1 MKQRIL
7 AFLLAVVLLPGLA
20 QAKVFLVD
28 TNDTLRVVTGSAV
41 TTIHMYASW
50 ADMTTTSLTPGAS
63 DAQVTTATT
72 TVLVAA
78 PGASTQRQ
86 IKGLS
91 IRNAHASSSNVI
103 AVEFFNDTTAT
114 QLIQYTLLA
123 GETLQWGEDENFRVI
138 DASGQVKGLVSLA
151 TGTNSVGQVTA
162 NAGTNLNT
170 SALLTTTAHDAAFGT
185 AGSAD
190 SQVRTV
196 QGIASMTPLLVNP
209 GTASN
214 YGVYAEDSVHA
225 SGDNIQ
231 MVGVVQQSA
240 NAALAADGDRTVLQV
255 DANGYLKVV
264 NINPNL
270 AADNSTLSTSKV
282 PVLPGTV
289 STSAPTWTS
298 GNQSALSLQT
308 DGSVRSAVTNTVTV
322 TASNLDVQIG
332 GSDSLTI
339 GTFPDNEPFN
349 MAQVAGST
357 AQVATNSMNTTG
369 AGLQAVALSGQCDD
383 TTPTTLTENQFGNV
397 RMNCTDHS
405 LKIDNQ
411 SIAGNTISTGVGAS
425 GTGTQRVAALLHDG
439 TDTAQVTA
447 TAGGSLQVECTSGCG
462 GSGGT
467 SIADDAAFT
476 PGTTSV
482 TPAGAMFD
490 DVTPD
495 SVNEGDAGVVRMS
508 ANRNLYTTI
517 RDAAGNERGANVN
530 ASNELQ
536 VAITA
541 NSAVNVAQINGV
553 TPLMGAGNTGTGSPR
568 VTIATDQ
575 AALAG
580 MGIYVEDAAETA
592 GGNLSMSGTVRRD
605 TAASSAGTTG
615 DNATLNTDA
624 SGLLWTRTID
634 ACSSGAKTFLPIS
647 ISTATTTEITPSLAG
662 ASTNYYVCSL
672 VLVTAA
678 ANNVALTDDDT
689 DNCASVTSGLAG
701 GTTAASG
708 FNMAANSGLTFGNG
722 TGSIFKTNGTN
733 RVVCLVTSAATQLSG
748 VMSVVAAP

>member
-1 MKQRIL
+1 MRQRIL
-7 AFLLAVVLLPGLA
+7 AFLLALCFLPGLA
-20 QAKVFLVD
+20 QAKIFLAD
-28 TNDTLRVVTGSAV
+28 TDDTLRVVTASGVS
-41 TTIHMYASW
+41 TIHMYAAW
-50 ADMTTTSLTPGAS
+50 ADLTTSALTPGNS

-78 PGASTQRQ
+78 PGSSTQRQ

-91 IRNAHASSSNVI
+91 IRNSHASSSNLITVQ
-103 AVEFFNDTTAT
+103 FFDGATAT
-114 QLIQYTLLA
+114 ELIAYTLLA

-138 DASGQVKGLVSLA
+138 DASGQVKGQVALA

-170 SALLTTTAHDAAFGT
+170 SSLLTTSAHDAAFGT

-190 SQVRTV
+190 AQVRSV

-214 YGVYAEDSVHA
+214 FGITNFGSAFPTPGAAAGFTDGTNMVAGRVVTSSPSTSDAGLVVRNISPSMSTIGSAVPSSGSFVAGTDGTNARGLKTDA
-225 SGDNIQ
+225 SGE
-231 MVGVVQQSA
+231 
-240 NAALAADGDRTVLQV
+240 LQV
-255 DANGYLKVV
+255 DVLTL
-264 NINPNL
+264 PN
-270 AADNSTLSTSKV
+270 V
-282 PVLPGTV
+282 
-289 STSAPTWTS
+289 
-298 GNQSALSLQT
+298 
-308 DGSVRSAVTNTVTV
+308 
-322 TASNLDVQIG
+322 
-332 GSDSLTI
+332 TI
-339 GTFPDNEPFN
+339 GTFPDNEPIN
-349 MAQVAGST
+349 IAQMNGVT
-357 AQVATNSMNTTG
+357 VSM
-369 AGLQAVALSGQCDD
+369 
-383 TTPTTLTENQFGNV
+383 
-397 RMNCTDHS
+397 
-405 LKIDNQ
+405 
-411 SIAGNTISTGVGAS
+411 GVGAS
-425 GTGTQRVAALLHDG
+425 GTGTQRVASLLHDG

-508 ANRNLYTTI
+508 ANRNLYTTL

-530 ASNELQ
+530 ASNELL
-536 VAITA
+536 VAATGTVTA
-541 NSAVNVAQINGV
+541 NAGTNLNTSALLTSTNFSDAFGTAGTADSQVMSVQGIASMTPILTNPGTAANVGV
-553 TPLMGAGNTGTGSPR
+553 
-568 VTIATDQ
+568 
-575 AALAG
+575 
-580 MGIYVEDAAETA
+580 YVEDAAETA

-624 SGLLWTRTID
+624 TGLLWTRTID
-634 ACSSGAKTFLPIS
+634 PCSSTAKTFLPIN

-678 ANNVALTDDDT
+678 ANNIALVDDDS
-689 DNCASVTSGLAG
+689 DGCGSVTSGLAG
-701 GTTAASG
+701 GTTSGSG
-708 FNMAANSGLTFGNG
+708 FNMAANSGMTFGNG
-722 TGSIFKTNGTN
+722 MGSVFKTNGTN
-733 RVVCLVTSAATQLSG
+733 RVICLVTSAATQLSG
-748 VMSVVAAP
+748 TMSVVAAP

>member
-7 AFLLAVVLLPGLA
+7 AVLAALLLLPGLA
-20 QAKVFLVD
+20 QAKIFLVD
-28 TNDTLRVVTGSAV
+28 TDDTLRVVTASGVS
-41 TTIHMYASW
+41 TIHMYAAW
-50 ADMTTTSLTPGAS
+50 ADLTTTALTPGAS

-91 IRNAHASSSNVI
+91 IRNSHASSSNVI
-103 AVEFFNDTTAT
+103 TVQFFDGATAT
-114 QLIQYTLLA
+114 ELIQYTLLA
-123 GETLQWGEDENFRVI
+123 GETLQWGEDENFRII
-138 DASGQVKGLVSLA
+138 DASGQVKGA
-151 TGTNSVGQVTA
+151 VTA

-170 SALLTTTAHDAAFGT
+170 SALLTTSAHDAAFGT

-190 SQVRTV
+190 AQVRSV

-209 GTASN
+209 GTATN
-214 YGVYAEDSVHA
+214 FGVYAEDSVHA
-225 SGDNIQ
+225 SGDNL
-231 MVGVVQQSA
+231 VLAGVVRSDA
-240 NAALAADGDRTVLQV
+240 AAALAADGDRTVLQV

-270 AADNSTLSTSKV
+270 AADNSTLSTAKV

-289 STSAPTWTS
+289 STSAPTWTN

-349 MAQVAGST
+349 VAQMNGVA
-357 AQVATNSMNTTG
+357 VSM
-369 AGLQAVALSGQCDD
+369 
-383 TTPTTLTENQFGNV
+383 
-397 RMNCTDHS
+397 
-405 LKIDNQ
+405 
-411 SIAGNTISTGVGAS
+411 GVGAS
-425 GTGTQRVAALLHDG
+425 GTGTQRVASLIHDG

-508 ANRNLYTTI
+508 ANRNLYTTL

-530 ASNELQ
+530 ASNELL

-568 VTIATDQ
+568 VTISTDQ
-575 AALAG
+575 AALNG
-580 MGIYVEDAAETA
+580 LGIYVEDAAETA
-592 GGNLSMSGTVRRD
+592 GGNLSMAGSVRRD

-615 DNATLNTDA
+615 DNATINTDA
-624 SGLLWTRTID
+624 TGLLWTRTID
-634 ACSSGAKTFLPIS
+634 PCSSTAKTFLPIN

-678 ANNVALTDDDT
+678 ANNIALVDDDS
-689 DNCASVTSGLAG
+689 DGCGSVTSGMAG
-701 GTTAASG
+701 GTTSGSG
-708 FNMAANSGLTFGNG
+708 FNMAANSGMTFGNG
-722 TGSIFKTNGTN
+722 MGSVFKTNGTN

-748 VMSVVAAP
+748 TMTVVAAP

>member
-1 MKQRIL
+1 MKRLVIL
-7 AFLLAVVLLPGLA
+7 FLAALLSLPGLA
-20 QAKVFLVD
+20 QAKIFLVD
-28 TNDTLRVVTGSAV
+28 TDDTLRVVTASGV
-41 TTIHMYASW
+41 TTIHMYAAW
-50 ADMTTTSLTPGAS
+50 ADITTTALTPGAS

-91 IRNAHASSSNVI
+91 IRNSHASSSNAI
-103 AVEFFNDTTAT
+103 TVEFFDGAAAT

-138 DASGQVKGLVSLA
+138 DASGQVKGAV
-151 TGTNSVGQVTA
+151 VA

-170 SALLTTTAHDAAFGT
+170 SALLTTSAHDAAFGT

-190 SQVRTV
+190 AQVRTI
-196 QGIASMTPLLVNP
+196 QGIASMTPVLVNP
-209 GTASN
+209 GTATN
-214 YGVYAEDSVHA
+214 FGVYAEDSVHA
-225 SGDNIQ
+225 SGDNLV
-231 MVGVVQQSA
+231 MAGVVRSDA

-270 AADNSTLSTSKV
+270 AADNSTLSTAKV

-289 STSAPTWTS
+289 STSAPTWTN

-349 MAQVAGST
+349 VAQMNGVA
-357 AQVATNSMNTTG
+357 VSM
-369 AGLQAVALSGQCDD
+369 
-383 TTPTTLTENQFGNV
+383 
-397 RMNCTDHS
+397 
-405 LKIDNQ
+405 
-411 SIAGNTISTGVGAS
+411 GVGAS
-425 GTGTQRVAALLHDG
+425 GTGTQRVASLIHDG

-476 PGTTSV
+476 AGTTSV

-530 ASNELQ
+530 ASGELQ
-536 VAITA
+536 VAATGTVTANAGTNLNTSALLTTSAHDAAFGTAGSADAQVRTVQGIASMTPLQVQSNSASLATEASVDGLEGGLGAAADAAATAGSTGSVTAKLRLMTSQLDTISTNLSSLLTSSQLVDDDQTGASVHYRTSAGSTEDEHEVKGSAGRLFSITA
-541 NSAVNVAQINGV
+541 TNTNASARYLRCANQVIGST
-553 TPLMGAGNTGTGSPR
+553 TPGTTTVFLGLAIPGATTGAGFTTNFGP
-568 VTIATDQ
+568 
-575 AALAG
+575 
-580 MGIYVEDAAETA
+580 MGIAF
-592 GGNLSMSGTVRRD
+592 S
-605 TAASSAGTTG
+605 TG
-615 DNATLNTDA
+615 LTC
-624 SGLLWTRTID
+624 W
-634 ACSSGAKTFLPIS
+634 
-647 ISTATTTEITPSLAG
+647 
-662 ASTNYYVCSL
+662 
-672 VLVTAA
+672 LVTGAADTDVAEVA
-678 ANNVALTDDDT
+678 ANEIKVIYTY
-689 DNCASVTSGLAG
+689 
-701 GTTAASG
+701 
-708 FNMAANSGLTFGNG
+708 
-722 TGSIFKTNGTN
+722 K
-733 RVVCLVTSAATQLSG
+733 
-748 VMSVVAAP
+748 